1 MNTPRSER
9 AARAPGATPKGIVA
23 YAAYLPRHRLRHSD
37 LAAVL
42 GGKDGPGSRV
52 AASFDED
59 STTLG
64 VEAARRVAGERP
76 EAIFFA
82 TTSPAYLDKTN
93 AAAVHAALGLGTD
106 GFAVDLAGSARSGA
120 GALLAAAAT
129 GGLAVLADVRTGL
142 PGSADERDGADGAAA
157 FLFGDPD
164 QAIAE
169 IVARASVT
177 AEFLDRWRAPGEP
190 AARRWEERFG
200 LDGYL
205 PLVTEAGQRAL
216 KEAGVAAPDHVVLS
230 SPNPLVVR
238 RGAALF
244 PARIPSG
251 KAPGHAGAADIGL
264 GLAEVLD
271 RAAPGET
278 VLVLAAVD
286 GCDALVLRV
295 TDRIEHGRQAHPLS
309 AQLAAGRDV
318 PYATYLTWRG
328 LLDREPPRRPEPELP
343 AGPPSA
349 RSQAW
354 KFALTGSRCRGCG
367 FVHLPPARVCKG
379 CGAVDD
385 MEPRPLSGVRGTV
398 VTFTADRLAYSPSP
412 PLIDVV
418 VDFDGGGRYTIE
430 LADASPDEVAIGM
443 RVETTFRRL
452 HTAGGVHNY
461 FWKARPVEDER

>member
-1 MNTPRSER
+1 MTHIRR
-9 AARAPGATPKGIVA
+9 AAPKGLVA
-23 YAAYLPRHRLRHSD
+23 YATHLPRHRLRHAD
-37 LAAVL
+37 LAAAL
-42 GGKDGPGSRV
+42 GGRGGPGGRV

-64 VEAARRVAGERP
+64 IEAARRVAGARP
-76 EAIFFA
+76 EAIYFA

-93 AAAVHAALGLGTD
+93 AAAVHAALGQGADGPGID
-106 GFAVDLAGSARSGA
+106 GFAVDLAGSARCGA

-157 FLFGDPD
+157 FLFGDPGH
-164 QAIAE
+164 AIAE
-169 IVARASVT
+169 IVARVSVT
-177 AEFLDRWRAPGEP
+177 AEFLDRWRVPGES

-200 LDGYL
+200 LESYL
-205 PLVTEAGQRAL
+205 PLITEAGRRAL
-216 KEAGVAAPDHVVLS
+216 KEAAVGAPDHVVLS
-230 SPNPLVVR
+230 SPNPLVIR
-238 RGAALF
+238 RAAGLF
-244 PARIPSG
+244 PARVPAG
-251 KAPGHAGAADIGL
+251 RMPGHAGAADVGL
-264 GLAEVLD
+264 GLADVLD

-295 TDRIEHGRQAHPLS
+295 TDRIEHGRQARPVS
-309 AQLAAGRDV
+309 AQLAAGRAV

-354 KFALTGSRCRGCG
+354 KFAFTGSRCRGCG

-379 CGAVDD
+379 CGAVDE
-385 MEPRPLSGVRGTV
+385 MELHPLSGARGTV
-398 VTFTADRLAYSPSP
+398 ATFTADRLAYSPSP

-418 VDFDGGGRYTIE
+418 VDFDGGGRYTME
-430 LADASPDEVAIGM
+430 LADAAPDEVTIGM

-452 HTAGGVHNY
+452 HTTGGVHNY
-461 FWKARPVEDER
+461 FWKVRPVEGER

>member
-1 MNTPRSER
+1 MN
-9 AARAPGATPKGIVA
+9 TPKGIVA
-23 YAAYLPRHRLRHSD
+23 YATYLPRHRLRHAD
-37 LAAVL
+37 LGAAL
-42 GGKDGPGSRV
+42 GTGGGTGSRV

-64 VEAARRVAGERP
+64 IEAARRLPRGGERP
-76 EAIFFA
+76 GAIFFA

-93 AAAVHAALGLGTD
+93 AAAVHAALGLGAD
-106 GFAVDLAGSARSGA
+106 GFAVDLAGSARSGT
-120 GALLAAAAT
+120 GALLAAAAS

-164 QAIAE
+164 EAIAE
-169 IVARASVT
+169 IVARVSVT
-177 AEFLDRWRAPGEP
+177 AEFLDRWRTPDEP

-200 LDGYL
+200 LESYL
-205 PLVTEAGQRAL
+205 PLVTEAGRRAL
-216 KEAGVAAPDHVVLS
+216 AEADVAVPDHVVLS
-230 SPNPLVVR
+230 SPNPLVAR

-244 PARIPSG
+244 PARVPAG
-251 KAPGHAGAADIGL
+251 RTPGHAGAADVGL
-264 GLAEVLD
+264 SLAEVLD

-278 VLVLAAVD
+278 VLLLAAVD
-286 GCDALVLRV
+286 GCDALVLRA
-295 TDRIEHGRQAHPLS
+295 TDRIEGGRQAHPIS

-318 PYATYLTWRG
+318 SYTAYLTWRG
-328 LLDREPPRRPEPELP
+328 LLDREAPRRPEPEVA

-354 KFALTGSRCRGCG
+354 KFAFTGSRCRGCG

-379 CGAVDD
+379 CGAVDE

-418 VDFDGGGRYTIE
+418 VDFDGGGRYTME
-430 LADASPDEVAIGM
+430 LADAAPDEVEIGM

-452 HTAGGVHNY
+452 HTTQGVHNY